1 MLLSPKTTSEE
12 DALLWGARALK
23 EIAGAR
29 ARHEA
34 RLLLGGVLKKEPTTL
49 GFDQG
54 ATLTPSV
61 WEVYQEVIAR
71 RLRREPI
78 SRILG
83 CREFWSLSF
92 EISPDTLDP
101 RPDSEILIE
110 TVLSFL
116 KDHPQGPW
124 RTSAGPC
131 LLDFG
136 TGSGCLLVT
145 LLTELPQFWG
155 VGIDKSIK
163 ALEVAKKNAARHDL
177 SKRAFFVASNW
188 ADALSGSVDVLISN
202 PPYIPACD
210 VETLDLDVRDYDPR
224 SALTPGAT
232 GLEAY
237 EILARQSVSLLKTGG
252 ICALEIGAG
261 QEDDVRALFENA
273 GLRFLSQ
280 HKDLQGHVRCLLFQ
294 K

>member
-1 MLLSPKTTSEE
+1 VPLSPKTTSEE

-23 EIAGAR
+23 EIANTR

-34 RLLLGGVLKKEPTTL
+34 RLLLGGVLKKDPTTL
-49 GFDQG
+49 GFDGG
-54 ATLTPSV
+54 AMLTTSA
-61 WEVYQEVIAR
+61 WEAYQEVVAR
-71 RLRREPI
+71 RLRHEPI

-83 CREFWSLSF
+83 YREFWSLSF

-116 KDHPQGPW
+116 KNHPQRPW
-124 RTSAGPC
+124 GTSAAPC

-136 TGSGCLLVT
+136 TGSGCLLVA

-155 VGIDKSIK
+155 VGIDKSIN
-163 ALEVAKKNAARHDL
+163 ALEMAQRNAARHEL

-188 ADALSGSVDVLISN
+188 ADALLGSVDLLISN

-224 SALTPGAT
+224 SALTPGVT

-237 EILARQSVSLLKTGG
+237 EILARQSVSLLKAEG

-261 QEDDVRALFENA
+261 QEEDVRALFEKA
-273 GLRFLSQ
+273 GLHFISQ
-280 HKDLQGHVRCLLFQ
+280 HKDLQSHVRCLLFQ
-294 K
+294 R